1 MRTFAVVFA
10 GGALGLVV
18 LKLLFGLVMPLFSL
32 LIGLVTLTV
41 KVAFFAA
48 VAYFIY
54 SLVRGRRREQEG
66 PI

>member
-18 LKLLFGLVMPLFSL
+18 LKLLFGLLMPLFAL

-48 VAYFIY
+48 VAYFLY
-54 SLVRGRRREQEG
+54 SLVRGKRREQESA
-66 PI
+66 I